1 MAACLCGGQWW
12 KAGRRVQSCGM
23 YLWSMRSIIPNVFL
37 VQVHIIGPSPHSIIQ
52 CWRES
57 LCPHFEHALVAV
69 SWMATNRS
77 LVGIIPCIAAYHV
90 DFMVSETT
98 KACKFFHTLSHTYRG
113 IFDRF
118 VCHWVCVIEPTVP
131 GSERAQTHALD
142 RTATGICP
150 ALGNSPQ

>member
-23 YLWSMRSIIPNVFL
+23 YLWSMRSIIPNFFL
-37 VQVHIIGPSPHSIIQ
+37 VQVHIIGPSPNSVIL

-57 LCPHFEHALVAV
+57 LCTHFEHALVAV

-77 LVGIIPCIAAYHV
+77 LVGIISCIAAYHV

-98 KACKFFHTLSHTYRG
+98 KACKFFHTRSQL
-113 IFDRF
+113 
-118 VCHWVCVIEPTVP
+118 VP
-131 GSERAQTHALD
+131 GNFRMIRMSLGVRYRTHSPTQASGRRPTPQTA
-142 RTATGICP
+142 RP
-150 ALGNSPQ
+150 LGSARL